1 MHYLTNLALRIY
13 LFKYLCIVDIFNSLK
28 ILINIDLQE
37 GGKTNKARE
46 KTE

>member
-13 LFKYLCIVDIFNSLK
+13 LFKYLCIVDVFNSLK

-37 GGKTNKARE
+37 GGKLIKPE
-46 KTE
+46 KKQ